1 MSVQWTP
8 PPVPNGIITG
18 YRVSN
23 THFLEPVCLYNNG
36 YCFILQVYYTPMKSY
51 MVNDTSYNSSQQQI
65 DVTATQVT
73 LTGLYPAT
81 TYQMYV
87 TAFNGAGEGNRSLT
101 AIEDT
106 FPARKIV

>member
-1 MSVQWTP
+1 
-8 PPVPNGIITG
+8 
-18 YRVSN
+18 
-23 THFLEPVCLYNNG
+23 
-36 YCFILQVYYTPMKSY
+36 MKSY